1 MTEVQMSGFEL
12 SDEDIEREVHRIEQ
26 GGNAWE
32 DTEEV
37 QLEIKRPLE
46 TVVPVR
52 LSSETW
58 EALRLEAG
66 KLGVGPSTLV
76 GIWVMEKLRESA
88 PTRSSG

>member
-1 MTEVQMSGFEL
+1 MSDVEL
-12 SDEDIEREVHRIEQ
+12 SDDDIEREVHRIEQ
-26 GGNAWE
+26 GATAWE

-37 QLEIKRPLE
+37 QLEVKRPLE

-58 EALRLEAG
+58 EALRLEAD
-66 KLGVGPSTLV
+66 KLRVGPSTLV